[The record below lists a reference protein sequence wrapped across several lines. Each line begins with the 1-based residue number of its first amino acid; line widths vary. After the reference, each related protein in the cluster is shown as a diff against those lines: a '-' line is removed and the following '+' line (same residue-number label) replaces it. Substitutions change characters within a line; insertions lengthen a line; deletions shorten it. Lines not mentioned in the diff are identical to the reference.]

1 MALLIREMWAKAE
14 TEEGVEWKHVTVI
27 SMYKANMSRTF
38 DKETISSEQMFAICY
53 YPATGEIVELPI
65 NECVIKELYDEKT
78 RNVQTFSAPE
88 ESGAKGR
95 ENDWEYLRAQHRSA
109 QDGNV

>member
-1 MALLIREMWAKAE
+1 MGLLIREMWAKRE
-14 TEEGVEWKHVTVI
+14 TPDGEEWRHVMVV
-27 SMYKANMSRTF
+27 SMYKVSMSRTF

-53 YPATGEIVELPI
+53 YPTTGEILELPI

-78 RNVQTFSAPE
+78 RNVQTFGAPE

-95 ENDWEYLRAQHRSA
+95 ENDWEHLRADHRKT
-109 QDGNV
+109 QDGNI